1 MFILGGNSSIG
12 SNLRRVDKKHF
23 FSSSSFSKEP
33 IKNGIEFNLMRD
45 SCEDFVKNNFNI
57 SDDNI
62 KDKIHVINYSEGSIT
77 IECDSSS
84 VGSILKFER
93 EKYLEIFKNYGLY
106 NIQDLKIKIK

>member
-1 MFILGGNSSIG
+1 MVYHTINGCYMKKISDFIPNKIL
-12 SNLRRVDKKHF
+12 KK
-23 FSSSSFSKEP
+23 KE
-33 IKNGIEFNLMRD
+33 IIDELDEILLN
-45 SCEDFVKNNFNI
+45 V
-57 SDDNI
+57 SDDNM
-62 KDKIHVINYSEGSIT
+62 KYKIHVINYSETSIT